1 MKKLKKIMM
10 SALAALCLTAT
21 TLGATSCGI
30 YMRWGDDAY
39 IHNGEKYVYVEGFGG
54 NVEQKV
60 TLGKGFNEIMVLIDV
75 YTDVTDV
82 DRNFIVMQESS
93 KFPTHGLYIKES
105 MVEEIT
111 DIKNHKFDEI
121 SFTTSRE
128 DTLGYNTYTYKIA
141 EGFTFKEITSDLP
154 TLKFNIPQDMMEIS
168 IACDFVEYPLTCG
181 VRLYSNGKA
190 VYVNLEKETEEYYE
204 IMDDDFKA
212 CFLEIYQKKAG
223 SDR

>member
-1 MKKLKKIMM
+1 M
-10 SALAALCLTAT
+10 SGLAALCLTAT

-39 IHNGEKYVYVEGFGG
+39 MHNGEKYVYVEGFGG
-54 NVEQKV
+54 NVDQKV
-60 TLGKGFNEIMVLIDV
+60 VLGKGFNEIMVLIDV

-93 KFPTHGLYIKES
+93 KFPTHGLYIKEG

-111 DIKNHKFDEI
+111 DIKNHKLDEI
-121 SFTTSRE
+121 FFTVSYE
-128 DTLGYNTYTYKIA
+128 DTLYYNTYIYKIA

-204 IMDDDFKA
+204 IVDEEFKA